1 MNERK
6 TSITSPRPK
15 SPVDF
20 ILGLNYSD
28 IPEQTIHF
36 ARRCLLDLIG
46 VAAAGVNTPLS
57 IAIRK
62 HATEQLAAGQ
72 GGVKMLFDSRK
83 VSPMGAALAGG
94 MTIDSMDAHDGHK
107 LTKGHVGCGVL
118 PGLLAFTQAEKR
130 FDDREFLTALVIGYE
145 LGTRAGIA
153 LHSTVGDYHTSGA
166 WVSIAVAALGA
177 RALRL
182 NAQQTREAMGI
193 AEYHGPRSQMMRVID
208 TPTMLKD
215 GSGWGAMAGVS
226 AAYLAADGF
235 TGAPAITVEDQQL
248 TPLWSDLGDNWRI
261 HEQYFKPY
269 PVCRWAQPA
278 VEAALALCRTHAIS
292 STDIDRIEVA
302 TFHEA
307 RRLSTSLP
315 ENTEQAQYS
324 LPFATAAAIVFG
336 DLGPEQV
343 SGQALQH
350 PEVLRL
356 SASLKIVEDD
366 QFNREFPARRLARVS
381 LLRKD
386 GRRHQS
392 EIAEPRGDPEAP
404 LDEIEIVRKYH
415 QLSEPLLGSERAC
428 QIENQVHKLGS
439 GDGLS
444 ALIENITSDIAS
456 S

>member
-1 MNERK
+1 MSLPG
-6 TSITSPRPK
+6 TAST
-15 SPVDF
+15 VDF

-28 IPEQTIHF
+28 IPEQTRQF

-46 VAAAGVNTPLS
+46 VAAAGSGTPLS

-62 HATEQLAAGQ
+62 HAVEQLAAGSR
-72 GGVKMLFDSRK
+72 GVNMLFDARQ

-118 PGLLAFTQAEKR
+118 PGLLAFTQAEAR

-153 LHSTVGDYHTSGA
+153 LHATVDDYHTSGA

-177 RALRL
+177 RALGL
-182 NAQQTREAMGI
+182 NKEQTREAMGI

-248 TPLWSDLGDNWRI
+248 DYLWSDLGVRWRI

-269 PVCRWAQPA
+269 PICRWAQPA
-278 VEAALALCRTHAIS
+278 IEAALALCRAHSLS
-292 STDIDRIEVA
+292 SIDIEHIEVT

-307 RRLSTSLP
+307 KRLSTPLP

-324 LPFATAAAIVFG
+324 LPFATAAAIVY
-336 DLGPEQV
+336 DSLGPEQV
-343 SGQALQH
+343 SGQALQD
-350 PEVLRL
+350 PEVRRL
-356 SASLKIVEDD
+356 SASLLIEEE
-366 QFNREFPARRLARVS
+366 QSFNHAFPARRLARVS
-381 LLRKD
+381 LLTKD
-386 GRRHQS
+386 GQRHQS
-392 EIAEPRGDPEAP
+392 DITEARGDPETP
-404 LDEIEIVRKYH
+404 LLDSEIVQKFHR
-415 QLSEPLLGSERAC
+415 LADPVLGENRTTK
-428 QIENQVHKLGS
+428 IEQQVHNLGS
-439 GDGLS
+439 GTGMN
-444 ALIENITSDIAS
+444 ALIDNMTSDISA
-456 S
+456 